1 MTANFFTDTID
12 IRRRTQWDSSSLS
25 RDSLNNP
32 VYGEVNTDYQLIYG
46 NVKVRMQFS
55 GKSMVFVATGELI
68 KPSGVM
74 YYPTSMTLLPQDRV
88 ITKSAPG
95 YPDATFPSGI
105 EYVVESFIPA
115 FLING
120 VVDHYEA
127 VINLPIS

>member
-1 MTANFFTDTID
+1 MIAGIFTDQID
-12 IRRRTQWDSSSLS
+12 VRRRAQWDSSSLS

-32 VYGEVNTDYQLIYG
+32 VYGEVNTDYQLVYENI
-46 NVKVRMQFS
+46 NVRMQFS

-68 KPSGVM
+68 KPSGIL
-74 YYPTSMTLLPQDRV
+74 YYPPDIVLLPQDRI

-95 YPDATFPSGI
+95 YPSATYPSGI
-105 EYVVESFIPA
+105 EYVVESFVPA

-127 VINLPIS
+127 TINLPIA